1 MRISPK
7 QSRQVPRRKDA
18 VKPLRYIDPVK
29 VKRLVGDIF
38 PAGPLATIID
48 ADLVCFNDEAV
59 TRMGTHGV
67 KPQNLPEEYA
77 NSVLGVVDKMDKYN
91 RRLIADPNLMR
102 DRSFYPA
109 PFDLT
114 IRHGWSQDMP
124 RFHPNWSKQAVLE
137 STVQVY
143 NLTDCK
149 CNSCYRSPG
158 HHRAV
163 LHLYKAMFKGHIWRI
178 SIPIQYLMKGFPL
191 KPNGHMGYYHSI
203 VVQHPDSYLSE
214 WTEKNGTLEGIP
226 EEPRYDYVGITS
238 RSWLVRMKE
247 HIRGIETGENKAFYN
262 AWRHFTKDERVM
274 FMSELIV
281 ANQSYDDIMN
291 WEEAR
296 VDVEMEAGRAL
307 NMIPGG
313 FKGIRELHKLA
324 LLSRDRPSLKERQA
338 AIDAAERANPRR
350 GVPNLLMAELWKDDD
365 YAAKI
370 ICGADGR
377 LSVDQVRS
385 ARDLNEMGVPVEK
398 IAEKIGALNVAQVT
412 RLLEGQTYSRIH

>member
-1 MRISPK
+1 MRNNRIQRS
-7 QSRQVPRRKDA
+7 QFSRQPKVGKQ
-18 VKPLRYIDPVK
+18 LRYIDPVK

-38 PAGPLATIID
+38 PAGPLATLID
-48 ADLVCFNDEAV
+48 VDLVGLNDEAV
-59 TRMGTHGV
+59 IRMGSGGV
-67 KPQNLPEEYA
+67 KPLHLPEEYSS
-77 NSVLGVVDKMDKYN
+77 SVLGVVDKMEKYN
-91 RRLIADPNLMR
+91 RKLTTDPKLMG
-102 DRSFYPA
+102 DRSLYPA

-114 IRHGWSQDMP
+114 IRHGWAQDMP
-124 RFHPNWSKQAVLE
+124 RFHPNWSKEAGLE

-143 NLTDCK
+143 NLTDCQ
-149 CNSCYRSPG
+149 CSSCYRPPEQ
-158 HHRAV
+158 HRAV

-178 SIPIQYLMKGFPL
+178 SIPIQYLMRGFPL

-203 VVQHPDSYLSE
+203 VVQHPDSYIRE
-214 WTEKNGTLEGIP
+214 WTEQNETLEGMP
-226 EEPRYDYVGITS
+226 EEPRYEYVGITS

-262 AWRHFTKDERVM
+262 AWRHFVKDERVM

-296 VDVEMEAGRAL
+296 VDIEMAAGRAL

-324 LLSRDRPSLKERQA
+324 LLNKDRPSLKERQA
-338 AIDAAERANPRR
+338 AIDGAERANPRK
-350 GVPNLLMAELWKDDD
+350 GVPNLLVAELWKDDD

-370 ICGADGR
+370 ICSADGR
-377 LSVDQVRS
+377 LSVDHQRK
-385 ARDLNEMGVPVEK
+385 ARNLNQMGIPVEK
-398 IAEKIGALNVAQVT
+398 IAEKISALNVLQVQ
-412 RLLEGQTYSRIH
+412 RLLEGHTYSRIH